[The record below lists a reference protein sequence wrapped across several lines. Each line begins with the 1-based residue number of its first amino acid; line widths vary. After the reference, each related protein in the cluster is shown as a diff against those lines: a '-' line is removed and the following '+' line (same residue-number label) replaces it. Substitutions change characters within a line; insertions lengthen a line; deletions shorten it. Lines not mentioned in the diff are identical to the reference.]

1 MTLVKLIS
9 HAHKQDFMRAVP
21 EEVLELSNLRTL
33 EVMYNHLQTLPSDI
47 GNKLGRLKVRY
58 ALYYLIAVFLSIFL
72 RILMLVIISSANC
85 LHRSP
90 STSWLIFPCYQHL
103 SDRHSYSR
111 LVELR
116 QLDLS
121 CNKLPHIPEE
131 ILRLPHLKFLSFG
144 YNKLTNE
151 EKKTLKKRFKD

>member
-1 MTLVKLIS
+1 
-9 HAHKQDFMRAVP
+9 
-21 EEVLELSNLRTL
+21 
-33 EVMYNHLQTLPSDI
+33 
-47 GNKLGRLKVRY
+47 
-58 ALYYLIAVFLSIFL
+58 
-72 RILMLVIISSANC
+72 MLN
-85 LHRSP
+85 
-90 STSWLIFPCYQHL
+90 
-103 SDRHSYSR
+103 R

-131 ILRLPHLKFLSFG
+131 VLRLPHLKFLSFG

>member
-1 MTLVKLIS
+1 MQNLDVS
-9 HAHKQDFMRAVP
+9 H
-21 EEVLELSNLRTL
+21 
-33 EVMYNHLQTLPSDI
+33 
-47 GNKLGRLKVRY
+47 NKLTKLPQSLSKYAMPLARL
-58 ALYYLIAVFLSIFL
+58 FHFTDCE
-72 RILMLVIISSANC
+72 NG
-85 LHRSP
+85 
-90 STSWLIFPCYQHL
+90 
-103 SDRHSYSR
+103 R

-131 ILRLPHLKFLSFG
+131 VLRLPHLKFLSFG

>member
-1 MTLVKLIS
+1 MKAS
-9 HAHKQDFMRAVP
+9 Q
-21 EEVLELSNLRTL
+21 
-33 EVMYNHLQTLPSDI
+33 
-47 GNKLGRLKVRY
+47 
-58 ALYYLIAVFLSIFL
+58 
-72 RILMLVIISSANC
+72 C
-85 LHRSP
+85 LTH
-90 STSWLIFPCYQHL
+90 THTHTIT
-103 SDRHSYSR
+103 HS

>member
-1 MTLVKLIS
+1 
-9 HAHKQDFMRAVP
+9 
-21 EEVLELSNLRTL
+21 LRTL
-33 EVMYNHLQTLPSDI
+33 EIMYNHLASLPEDI
-47 GNKLGRLKVRY
+47 GIKLNRLKNLDVSHNKLTRLP
-58 ALYYLIAVFLSIFL
+58 ASLSK
-72 RILMLVIISSANC
+72 
-85 LHRSP
+85 
-90 STSWLIFPCYQHL
+90 
-103 SDRHSYSR
+103 

-131 ILRLPHLKFLSFG
+131 ILQLPFLKFLSFG